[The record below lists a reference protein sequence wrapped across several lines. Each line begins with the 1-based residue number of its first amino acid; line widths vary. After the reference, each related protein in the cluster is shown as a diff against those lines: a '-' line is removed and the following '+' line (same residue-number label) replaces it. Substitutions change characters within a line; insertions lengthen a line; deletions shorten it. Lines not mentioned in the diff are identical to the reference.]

1 MGEWR
6 VQVSVRVSPERRTEL
21 EQCAGRE
28 KRTLA
33 NFGALLLEWAFEQ
46 FNMVGSTERLLKYK
60 IRSASLN
67 PQRAKDTES
76 EKRAQRLT

>member
-6 VQVSVRVSPERRTEL
+6 VQISVRVSPKRRTEL

-33 NFGALLLEWAFEQ
+33 NFGAVLLEWAFEQ
-46 FNMVGSTERLLKYK
+46 FKVVGSTERLLKYK
-60 IRSASLN
+60 IRSLTPN
-67 PQRAKDTES
+67 PKRPKDTES
-76 EKRAQRLT
+76 AGEV